1 MKRYHDL
8 NHSSFRAWRSKI
20 EDIQIK
26 TRYLTVFNNSE
37 LKLSERNVM
46 QSKSTSVSVLRL
58 RKLRSGS
65 SLQPVLPKCPVAR
78 IKIINPIEQKKSMIN
93 NHPTQ
98 SKTNIRW
105 LLIFITVLILSTV
118 LGTRT
123 VHAQSED
130 EAEPMVQ
137 ELSGILEPDSISIYR
152 LFDLKP
158 GQQLYV
164 RMENTS
170 GNLDP
175 ALVLFAGDEDPSEF
189 SAEFRDDVSQ
199 VILAGGDPL
208 ANLSEILDPISLTWN
223 DDFKGEFDAAIEY
236 LIPADGSYHLMLATS
251 PGTHSFGSYRL
262 LIGLDAP
269 EVLEGRGNPTGDLI
283 AVLEKSG
290 TSEGLSIQETTGT
303 ITEEESIQT
312 FTLRPLR
319 AGDKLYAYVE
329 NTSGD
334 LTPVLIL
341 RSFNG
346 KLLSSANLS
355 GSESSATVEYKVER
369 DVENYTISVDN
380 RTIKE
385 DNTTGSYR
393 LLLGINA
400 PQVLSGD
407 ARPEGSPVVREPI
420 EVQIGVKLEQITD
433 VDQLSE
439 KYNAVAELR
448 MEWQDPSLAF
458 NPEDCQCQFRTF
470 TGDSFVTF
478 ADEREILLPGF
489 TLLNQ
494 QGNRWTQNE
503 DVVVFPDGRAA
514 SLERFTTDFQAPLFD
529 FTKFPFDEQQ
539 LYIQVESLPPD
550 EFFIYNDA
558 EHLSG
563 IGELL
568 GEEEWFIISSETQV
582 TSEEGHDN
590 YWLIFNISRHLNFYI
605 FRILLPIGLIV
616 VVTWFTFFLRDFTRR
631 IEVSSATLLT
641 LVAFNFTIAN
651 NIPRLGY
658 LTFMDAVLIGSFVV
672 TVITVL
678 FNVYLRRL
686 EVKDRGELALR
697 IDRIAIWI
705 YPLLYLVGGL
715 LAVVFFLL

>member
-1 MKRYHDL
+1 MITALKRKYWIFL
-8 NHSSFRAWRSKI
+8 
-20 EDIQIK
+20 
-26 TRYLTVFNNSE
+26 
-37 LKLSERNVM
+37 
-46 QSKSTSVSVLRL
+46 
-58 RKLRSGS
+58 
-65 SLQPVLPKCPVAR
+65 
-78 IKIINPIEQKKSMIN
+78 
-93 NHPTQ
+93 
-98 SKTNIRW
+98 
-105 LLIFITVLILSTV
+105 LLIFMTLSV
-118 LGTRT
+118 FQFAL
-123 VHAQSED
+123 AQ
-130 EAEPMVQ
+130 EAEEDRIQVQ
-137 ELSGILEPDSISIYR
+137 QIRDLYDGFTEQVNRVIRSGD
-152 LFDLKP
+152 
-158 GQQLYV
+158 
-164 RMENTS
+164 
-170 GNLDP
+170 
-175 ALVLFAGDEDPSEF
+175 
-189 SAEFRDDVSQ
+189 
-199 VILAGGDPL
+199 DPL
-208 ANLSEILDPISLTWN
+208 VRLPEILDQLSLTWN
-223 DDFKGEFDAAIEY
+223 DDFKDEFDAAIEY
-236 LIPADGSYHLMLATS
+236 TIPVDGSYFLLLTDA
-251 PGTHSFGSYRL
+251 PGTNSFGSYRL
-262 LIGLDAP
+262 LIGLNAP
-269 EVLEGRGNPTGDLI
+269 EVQEGEARTTGDTI
-283 AVLEKSG
+283 AVLERSVSRAG
-290 TSEGLSIQETTGT
+290 ISVQEVTGA
-303 ITEEESIQT
+303 ITDEEPKQT
-312 FTLRPLR
+312 HTLKPLR
-319 AGDKLYAYVE
+319 AGDTLYIYAE
-329 NTSGD
+329 ATSGD
-334 LTPVLIL
+334 LTPVLVL

-346 KLLSSANLS
+346 KPLRS
-355 GSESSATVEYKVER
+355 
-369 DVENYTISVDN
+369 D

-400 PQVLSGD
+400 PQVLSGE
-407 ARPEGSPVVREPI
+407 AKTEGEPVFREPI

-503 DVVVFPDGRAA
+503 DVVIFPDGRAA
-514 SLERFTTDFQAPLFD
+514 T
-529 FTKFPFDEQQ
+529 
-539 LYIQVESLPPD
+539 LYIQVESLLPD

-568 GEEEWFIISSETQV
+568 GEEEWFIISSETQI

-590 YWLIFNISRHLNFYI
+590 YWLIFNISRHLNFYV

-641 LVAFNFTIAN
+641 LVAFNFTIAD

-686 EVKDRGELALR
+686 EVKDRGEDAHR

-705 YPLLYLVGGL
+705 YPVLYLVGGL

>member
-1 MKRYHDL
+1 MITALKRKYWIFL
-8 NHSSFRAWRSKI
+8 
-20 EDIQIK
+20 
-26 TRYLTVFNNSE
+26 
-37 LKLSERNVM
+37 
-46 QSKSTSVSVLRL
+46 
-58 RKLRSGS
+58 
-65 SLQPVLPKCPVAR
+65 
-78 IKIINPIEQKKSMIN
+78 
-93 NHPTQ
+93 
-98 SKTNIRW
+98 
-105 LLIFITVLILSTV
+105 LLIFMTLSV
-118 LGTRT
+118 FQFALAQEGEEDRIQVQQISGTL
-123 VHAQSED
+123 D
-130 EAEPMVQ
+130 
-137 ELSGILEPDSISIYR
+137 LETSALYR
-152 LFDLKP
+152 LVDLKE
-158 GQQLYV
+158 GQVLYA

-175 ALVLFAGDEDPSEF
+175 LLLLFSGDEDP
-189 SAEFRDDVSQ
+189 RDLYDGFTEQ
-199 VILAGGDPL
+199 VNRVIRSGDDPL
-208 ANLSEILDPISLTWN
+208 VRLPEILDQLSLTWN
-223 DDFKGEFDAAIEY
+223 DDFKDEFDAAIEY
-236 LIPADGSYHLMLATS
+236 TIPVDGSYFLLLTDA
-251 PGTHSFGSYRL
+251 PGTNSFGSYRL
-262 LIGLDAP
+262 LIGLNAP
-269 EVLEGRGNPTGDLI
+269 EVLEGEARTTGDTI
-283 AVLEKSG
+283 AVLERSVSRAG
-290 TSEGLSIQETTGT
+290 ISVQEVTGA
-303 ITEEESIQT
+303 ITDEEPKQT
-312 FTLRPLR
+312 HTLKPLR
-319 AGDKLYAYVE
+319 AGDTLYIYAE
-329 NTSGD
+329 ATSGD
-334 LTPVLIL
+334 LTPVLVL

-346 KLLSSANLS
+346 KPLRSDNLS
-355 GSESSATVEYKVER
+355 GEQSFSSWQYKVER

-400 PQVLSGD
+400 PQVLSGESKT
-407 ARPEGSPVVREPI
+407 EGEPVFREPI

-448 MEWQDPSLAF
+448 MEWQDPNLAF
-458 NPEDCQCQFRTF
+458 NPKDCQCQFRTF

-503 DVVVFPDGRAA
+503 DVVIFPDGRAA
-514 SLERFTTDFQAPLFD
+514 TLERFTTDFQAPLFD
-529 FTKFPFDEQQ
+529 FTKFPFDQQQ
-539 LYIQVESLPPD
+539 LYIQVESLLPD

-568 GEEEWFIISSETQV
+568 GEEEWFIISSETQI

-590 YWLIFNISRHLNFYI
+590 YWLIFNISRHLNFYV

-641 LVAFNFTIAN
+641 LVAFNFTIAD

-686 EVKDRGELALR
+686 EVKDRGEDAHR

-705 YPLLYLVGGL
+705 YPVLYLVGGL

>member
-1 MKRYHDL
+1 M
-8 NHSSFRAWRSKI
+8 
-20 EDIQIK
+20 
-26 TRYLTVFNNSE
+26 
-37 LKLSERNVM
+37 
-46 QSKSTSVSVLRL
+46 
-58 RKLRSGS
+58 
-65 SLQPVLPKCPVAR
+65 
-78 IKIINPIEQKKSMIN
+78 
-93 NHPTQ
+93 
-98 SKTNIRW
+98 
-105 LLIFITVLILSTV
+105 LIFMTLSV
-118 LGTRT
+118 FQFAL
-123 VHAQSED
+123 AQ
-130 EAEPMVQ
+130 EAEEDRIQVQ
-137 ELSGILEPDSISIYR
+137 QIRGTLDLETLALYR
-152 LFDLKP
+152 LGDLKE
-158 GQQLYV
+158 GQVLYA

-175 ALVLFAGDEDPSEF
+175 LLLLLSGDEDPRELYDGYM
-189 SAEFRDDVSQ
+189 EEVNR
-199 VILAGGDPL
+199 VIRSGDDPL
-208 ANLSEILDPISLTWN
+208 VRLPEILDQLSLTWN
-223 DDFKGEFDAAIEY
+223 DDYKDEFAAAFEY
-236 LIPADGSYHLMLATS
+236 TIPGDGSYLLLLTDA
-251 PGTHSFGSYRL
+251 PGTDSFGSYRL
-262 LIGLDAP
+262 LIGLNAP
-269 EVLEGRGNPTGDLI
+269 EVLEGEARTTGDTI
-283 AVLEKSG
+283 AVLERSVSRAGISVQEVTGAITDEEPKQ
-290 TSEGLSIQETTGT
+290 THTLS
-303 ITEEESIQT
+303 
-312 FTLRPLR
+312 PLR
-319 AGDKLYAYVE
+319 AGDTLYIYAE
-329 NTSGD
+329 ATSGD

-346 KLLSSANLS
+346 KPLRSDNLS
-355 GSESSATVEYKVER
+355 GEQTFSSWQYKVER
-369 DVENYTISVDN
+369 DVDNYTLSIDN
-380 RTIKE
+380 STIK
-385 DNTTGSYR
+385 DDSTTGTYR

-400 PQVLSGD
+400 PQVLSGE
-407 ARPEGSPVVREPI
+407 AQSEGEPVFREPI
-420 EVQIGVKLEQITD
+420 EVEIGVQLEQITD

-439 KYNAVAELR
+439 RFNAVAELR

-458 NPEDCQCQFRTF
+458 NPEDCQCQFLTF

-558 EHLSG
+558 EHLSA

-590 YWLIFNISRHLNFYI
+590 YWLIFNISRHLNFYV
-605 FRILLPIGLIV
+605 FRILLPIGLIII
-616 VVTWFTFFLRDFTRR
+616 VTWFTFFLRDFTRR

-672 TVITVL
+672 TVTTVL
-678 FNVYLRRL
+678 FYLRRL